1 MNSSE
6 AIARM
11 STAANLLPTK
21 TTTNDC
27 ESWRKVPELGSPE
40 VSSQLSEQCLTKH
53 SISIASAIRLFI
65 TAIDKIKK
73 VAPASESASSNQAWA
88 FIPLHRVECR
98 VEPPRR
104 AVGGGTSRS

>member
-1 MNSSE
+1 MNASE

-11 STAANLLPTK
+11 STAANFLPTK
-21 TTTNDC
+21 TNIND
-27 ESWRKVPELGSPE
+27 LAH
-40 VSSQLSEQCLTKH
+40 QTLH
-53 SISIASAIRLFI
+53 IASAIRLFI
-65 TAIDKIKK
+65 IAINKIKK
-73 VAPASESASSNQAWA
+73 VASASESASSNQAWA